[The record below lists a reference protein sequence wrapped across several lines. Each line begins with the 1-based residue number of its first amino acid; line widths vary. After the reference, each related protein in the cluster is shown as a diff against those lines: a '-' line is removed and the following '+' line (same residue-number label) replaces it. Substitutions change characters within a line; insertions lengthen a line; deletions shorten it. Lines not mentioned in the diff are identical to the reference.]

1 MIRLSTRGCY
11 GLRAMLELGLHYG
24 GKPVLM
30 RTIAEKQDL
39 SRKYLHALLT
49 ALKTAGLVRSIR
61 GSSGGY
67 VLAKPPS
74 QIRVNDVVQVLEGSL
89 AVTECVEDPT
99 TCDRSSKCV
108 AHELWGELSRS
119 IENLLA
125 EVTLEDLVNRQAAK
139 ASKAT
144 MYHI

>member
-1 MIRLSTRGCY
+1 
-11 GLRAMLELGLHYG
+11 MLELALHYG

-30 RTIAEKQDL
+30 RSIAEKQDL

-49 ALKTAGLVRSIR
+49 TLKSAGLVRSIR

-74 QIRVNDVVQVLEGSL
+74 QIRVNDVVAVLEGSL
-89 AVTECVEDPT
+89 SLTDCVEDPT
-99 TCDRSSKCV
+99 TCSRSSKC
-108 AHELWGELSRS
+108 ATHELWGEVSQS
-119 IENLLA
+119 IEKLLA
-125 EVTLEDLVNRQAAK
+125 EVTLEDLVNRHAAK